1 MTVIGQLWTSLLLLV
16 GVIGFGL
23 PVAAGLGARLTLP
36 LSTRAALVPLGG
48 LTATGLTT
56 LVVGHL
62 GGLGAWLPYALAV
75 AALVALAVTRQSSGR
90 LVRNVVI
97 AGRVQIGR
105 SPVLAV
111 ATTLGLGLAVL
122 ASLAPPARTDEVE
135 YHWPAPLAWAQAG
148 TWNDSPFRH
157 VDAFPFM
164 EIIYTAAA
172 TQGSY
177 VAAHLLHLSTLVALG
192 LGAAGVARSLGLQG
206 LVPVGA
212 AAMAMP
218 VVWDGAYAAYN
229 DTAVGAFGIVAVAVV
244 IGGRF
249 SWPAVWASAALAAV
263 ATSIKPTA
271 VTIFGV
277 LAIMLLMAMWMKRP
291 GHPRRVG
298 ELLAKWTVWA
308 AAGLVTLGFWTVRMR
323 VYTGNWV
330 DPNVVAEP
338 DAIALTMLPTAT
350 EQLLSPLLPFVSGII
365 GAVEPWGGRTALV
378 IQIFLIPALIYVL
391 WRRGEV
397 ARVFTFTAL
406 PAWAHWVILG
416 LAIVRTRFHILSWVL
431 LVVSVRGVVED
442 AGNQFPR
449 ARIWLEAVWTG
460 TVLLGLADV
469 SFEMVRLIRDG
480 VF

>member
-1 MTVIGQLWTSLLLLV
+1 MIAQLWTSLLLLV
-16 GVIGFGL
+16 GVIGFGFPIAASLGDRLSL
-23 PVAAGLGARLTLP
+23 PV
-36 LSTRAALVPLGG
+36 SSRAALVPLGG
-48 LTATGLTT
+48 LTAIGLTT
-56 LVVGHL
+56 LIVGHL
-62 GGLGAWLPYALAV
+62 GGLGSWLPYALAV
-75 AALVALAVTRQSSGR
+75 AALVAVVATRQISGQ
-90 LVRNVVI
+90 LVRDIVAGGRAQVV
-97 AGRVQIGR
+97 R
-105 SPVLAV
+105 SPILAT
-111 ATTLGLGLAVL
+111 ATILGLGLAVV
-122 ASLAPPARTDEVE
+122 ASLAPPGRTDEVE

-148 TWNDSPFRH
+148 MWNDSPYRH

-177 VAAHLLHLSTLVALG
+177 VAAHLLHLSTLMALG
-192 LGAAGVARSLGLQG
+192 LGAAGVARSLGMHG
-206 LVPVGA
+206 LVPVAA

-218 VVWDGAYAAYN
+218 VVWDGSYAAYN
-229 DTAVGAFGIVAVAVV
+229 DTAVGAFGIVAVAVA

-249 SWPAVWASAALAAV
+249 TWPAVWASAALAAV

-277 LAIMLLMAMWMKRP
+277 LALMLLLAMWMKRP
-291 GHPRRVG
+291 GHPKKVT
-298 ELLAKWTVWA
+298 ELLAKWALWA
-308 AAGLVTLGFWTVRMR
+308 SVGLATLGFWTVRMR

-378 IQIFLIPALIYVL
+378 IQIFLVPAIIYVL

-406 PAWAHWVILG
+406 PAWAHWVLLG
-416 LAIVRTRFHILSWVL
+416 LAIVRTRFHLLSWVL
-431 LVVSVRGVVED
+431 LVVAVRGVVED
-442 AGNQFPR
+442 AGNRYPR

-460 TVLLGLADV
+460 AVLLSLADV
-469 SFEMVRLIRDG
+469 SFEMVRLIRDE